1 MSEQTRTTPADTV
14 VIGGG
19 PAGLFAALT
28 LVRAGR
34 RVVLLEAGGD
44 MSESLCPR
52 LVARM
57 KGRTVRDAEKFR
69 LQCARCTCLTGLG
82 GAAFHFDT
90 NLGYIS
96 SLTRSKI
103 ETAPDGTVRS
113 YSGLERALGSFDR
126 AQDLISEAYRVL
138 YELGLP
144 PAGPAH
150 EADGAL
156 LGDGTVFQ
164 HVDTAYSQSVTV
176 DDSLVVIARLKAEL
190 EHGGG
195 SVLLRHRATD
205 VEPLTGGGFH
215 VRADTPDGPAVFRAD
230 DVIVGVGK
238 LGLPWVRDL
247 AGRIG
252 VRHRPS
258 SRVDLGVRLEAAR
271 EDLAPL
277 LDGCHNPKLSFLNE
291 EGHSVRT
298 FCVCEGG
305 RVMQYG
311 FLDAVALD
319 GQHCLNQP
327 TTKSNLG
334 ILTTVDLPEGTDGT
348 EHAAAFARRVAAHG
362 SGKPVVSTVDEL
374 AGRPAPDGPLA
385 TSLISYHH
393 GDLRDCLP
401 ASTVRDV
408 LAMVDRLNTLHPG
421 LVPGT
426 ATVAAPVVERLF
438 PDLDLSDDLESSV
451 PGLYFVG
458 DSSSKIIGIT
468 YGAATGMAAARS
480 VLRRRGATP
489 PAAGT
494 ATAMAPAASGGPR

>member
-1 MSEQTRTTPADTV
+1 MSEQTPARTDAV

-34 RVVLLEAGGD
+34 RVALLEAGGD
-44 MSESLCPR
+44 MRESLCSR

-57 KGRTVRDAEKFR
+57 NGRTVRDAEKFR
-69 LQCARCTCLTGLG
+69 LQCPRCTCLTGLG

-113 YSGLERALGSFDR
+113 YSGLERALGSFER
-126 AQDLISEAYRVL
+126 AQDLISQAYRIF

-144 PAGPAH
+144 PAGPPQQ
-150 EADGAL
+150 ENDSL
-156 LGDGTVFQ
+156 LGDGTVFD

-176 DDSLVVIARLKAEL
+176 DDSLVVIAQLKAEL
-190 EHGGG
+190 ERDGG
-195 SVLLRHRATD
+195 SVLLHHRATD
-205 VEPLTGGGFH
+205 IEPLTGGGFE
-215 VRADTPDGPAVFRAD
+215 VRADTPGGSAVFHAE

-247 AGRIG
+247 ARRIG

-258 SRVDLGVRLEAAR
+258 SRVDLGVRLEANR

-334 ILTTVDLPEGTDGT
+334 ILTTVNLPEGADGT
-348 EHAAAFARRVAAHG
+348 EHAGAFAARVATYG
-362 SGKPVVSTVDEL
+362 GGRPVVSTVDQL
-374 AGRPAPDGPLA
+374 SGRPAPDGPLT
-385 TSLISYHH
+385 TSLINYHH

-401 ASTVRDV
+401 ESIVRDV
-408 LAMVDRLNTLHPG
+408 LTMIDRLNTLHPG

-480 VLRRRGATP
+480 VLHRRVAAAATT
-489 PAAGT
+489 GRR
-494 ATAMAPAASGGPR
+494 S

>member
-1 MSEQTRTTPADTV
+1 MPDTNPTPVRTDAV

-34 RVVLLEAGGD
+34 RVALLEAGGD
-44 MSESLCPR
+44 MRESLCSR

-57 KGRTVRDAEKFR
+57 DGRSVRDAEKFR
-69 LQCARCTCLTGLG
+69 LQCPRCTCLTGLG

-126 AQDLISEAYRVL
+126 AQELISEAYRIF

-144 PAGPAH
+144 PAGPP
-150 EADGAL
+150 EADHS
-156 LGDGTVFQ
+156 DSFGTVFQ

-190 EHGGG
+190 AANGG
-195 SVLLRHRATD
+195 SVLLYHRAED
-205 VEPLTGGGFH
+205 VEPLTGGGFE
-215 VRADTPDGPAVFRAD
+215 VRAATPDGPAVFHAD
-230 DVIVGVGK
+230 DVVVGVGK

-247 AGRIG
+247 IGRIG

-258 SRVDLGVRLEAAR
+258 GRVDLGVRLEARR
-271 EDLAPL
+271 EDLDAL
-277 LDGCHNPKLSFLNE
+277 LNGCHNPKLSFLNE

-327 TTKSNLG
+327 TSKSNLG

-348 EHAAAFARRVAAHG
+348 EHAAAFAARVADYG
-362 SGKPVVSTVDEL
+362 RGRPVVSTVDEL
-374 AGRPAPDGPLA
+374 AGRPAPGGPLT
-385 TSLISYHH
+385 TSLINYHH
-393 GDLRDCLP
+393 GDLRECLP
-401 ASTVRDV
+401 KSLIRDV
-408 LAMVDRLNTLHPG
+408 LAMVDRLNSLHPG

-438 PDLDLSDDLESSV
+438 PDLELSDDLESSV

-480 VLRRRGATP
+480 VLRRRVGVP
-489 PAAGT
+489 VAAG
-494 ATAMAPAASGGPR
+494 GGQ

>member
-1 MSEQTRTTPADTV
+1 MSDTLHSARSTTPVGPVRTDAV

-34 RVVLLEAGGD
+34 RVALLEAGGD
-44 MSESLCPR
+44 MRESLCSR

-57 KGRTVRDAEKFR
+57 DGRTVRDAEKFR
-69 LQCARCTCLTGLG
+69 LQCPRCTCLTGLG

-103 ETAPDGTVRS
+103 ESAPDGSVRS

-126 AQDLISEAYRVL
+126 AQELIAEAYRIF

-144 PAGPAH
+144 PAGPA
-150 EADGAL
+150 EADDNEL
-156 LGDGTVFQ
+156 FDGKDVFQ

-190 EHGGG
+190 EENGG
-195 SVLLRHRATD
+195 SVLLHHRAD
-205 VEPLTGGGFH
+205 DIEPLPGGGFE
-215 VRADTPDGPAVFRAD
+215 VRAETPGGRALFHAD
-230 DVIVGVGK
+230 DVVVGVGK

-247 AGRIG
+247 TRRIG

-258 SRVDLGVRLEAAR
+258 SRVDLGVRLEARR

-277 LDGCHNPKLSFLNE
+277 LNGCHNPKLSFLNE

-311 FLDAVALD
+311 FLDSVALD

-348 EHAAAFARRVAAHG
+348 DHAAAFAARVAAHG
-362 SGKPVVSTVDEL
+362 QGRPVVCTVDEL
-374 AGRPAPDGPLA
+374 AGRPAPEQPLT
-385 TSLISYHH
+385 TSLINYHH
-393 GDLRDCLP
+393 GDLRECLP
-401 ASTVRDV
+401 ASLARDV
-408 LAMVDRLNTLHPG
+408 LAMVHRLNTLHPG

-438 PDLDLSDDLESSV
+438 PDLDLSEDLESSV

-480 VLRRRGATP
+480 VVRRRACVAVAT
-489 PAAGT
+489 
-494 ATAMAPAASGGPR
+494 GGGQ